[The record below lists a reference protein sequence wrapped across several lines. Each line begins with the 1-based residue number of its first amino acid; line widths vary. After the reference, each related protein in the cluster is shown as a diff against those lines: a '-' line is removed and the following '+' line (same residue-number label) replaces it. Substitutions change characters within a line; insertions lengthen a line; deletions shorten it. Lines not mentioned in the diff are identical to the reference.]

1 MTIKL
6 YWESPYE
13 TTFSAKVK
21 SIEENGIVLDQTLFY
36 PESGNQL
43 SDRGHLKIKES
54 KFTIDKV
61 TKQGDDIIHHITAPY
76 KDKIDIDDEVDG
88 EIDWQYRFGLMKAH
102 SSQHIFS
109 AVLKNK
115 YDIDTIRANLN
126 FEEVFLQM
134 SQKVDAS
141 QLKELFYDVNNICTT
156 KSLNINSKIVSREE
170 ANKNAGK
177 IRSNIPNEPQV
188 RLMEI
193 ENLDV
198 VCCGGTH
205 VKTTTEIGNLFIFDF
220 RKGNEIRYYVGNK
233 ALSMGSSINID
244 IISLIN
250 DLNTPVEKFRENIIK
265 RLDTLRTIQNQQ
277 KELSI
282 KLVELISKSPFK
294 IINSIPLFCIDF
306 NVDIKIINKLLGLFP
321 QDSLLVIEMGNNKIR
336 LLSMSS
342 KIDANELVQKL
353 INKYKGKGGG
363 NSKSAQAELKK
374 LPESLLSEI
383 EQFLISY

>member
-43 SDRGHLKIKES
+43 SDRGHLKIKEF

-115 YDIDTIRANLN
+115 YDIDTIRANFN

-265 RLDTLRTIQNQQ
+265 RLDTLRTIQNRQ

-294 IINSIPLFCIDF
+294 IINNIPLFCIDF
-306 NVDIKIINKLLGLFP
+306 NVDIKIINKLLSLFP